1 MSFLHTCTEKEGS
14 LVWYQ
19 KCKLCLISK
28 HTEYD
33 TSEVLWLFCEV
44 EVAVTWS
51 GFIEYSLWL
60 WSVFFILI
68 ILNSKIVKRV
78 NGKESFLI
86 LILPL
91 FNILFVGNFWCPVSC
106 DLSRIVLCSH
116 NYGTIQSFR
125 KNTWMIFCFFTLL
138 LWMHLWLALLICGP
152 LVPLLIAVWLLTLS
166 YCNRNRTNSIM
177 NIFACTLLFASTP
190 LGKIPGSAIARSK
203 AVMFENYL
211 Y

>member
-1 MSFLHTCTEKEGS
+1 M
-14 LVWYQ
+14 
-19 KCKLCLISK
+19 
-28 HTEYD
+28 
-33 TSEVLWLFCEV
+33 
-44 EVAVTWS
+44 
-51 GFIEYSLWL
+51 
-60 WSVFFILI
+60 
-68 ILNSKIVKRV
+68 KRV

-91 FNILFVGNFWCPVSC
+91 FNILFGGNFWCPVSY

-116 NYGTIQSFR
+116 NYVTIQIFR
-125 KNTWMIFCFFTLL
+125 KKYMNDILFLYFATLNASL
-138 LWMHLWLALLICGP
+138 ASIAYLWTSCSSIDSSL
-152 LVPLLIAVWLLTLS
+152 LLTLS

-177 NIFACTLLFASTP
+177 NIFACTLLFANTP